1 MTCLYGAGPP
11 ISIFIYR
18 GTQTEGVKTYRAVL
32 NPEQWGSGRSG
43 RRWREKAK
51 KDEKDGRKKVEIKHN
66 GIEMMGAQVEAE
78 ICRGRVI
85 SDI

>member
-1 MTCLYGAGPP
+1 MEM
-11 ISIFIYR
+11 SKQNR
-18 GTQTEGVKTYRAVL
+18 QT
-32 NPEQWGSGRSG
+32 G

-66 GIEMMGAQVEAE
+66 GIEMMGVEAE